1 MAPDSKE
8 LSLVAR
14 RGLPG
19 LRVMKTIRGSD
30 SSTYLVPVP
39 GLAPP
44 GFKLSIHPSGDIHV
58 KSRDDGLIAQGNL
71 NRLPTALTDGTL
83 DRLAASLLV
92 RPKRQRALEGVIV
105 PYRWLRRLAE
115 WSGTEE
121 LRIDEFLT
129 SVQPLE
135 LGDSRHLGTNLSLLR
150 GTGYLGPLDIV
161 LLSDRRPE
169 STLSFIN
176 VGFAPDIELPP
187 FSELRTLPLWRSL
200 TLAFGHLREFG
211 GILLSIP
218 EGQRLVRIANQLGLG
233 DVAKGFATFDQ
244 FLDQPGHRA
253 EIENRIEY
261 LQRDFVRPLSSL
273 NPRRPLRVS
282 SLRER
287 NFRRLLKRGAASPV

>member
-1 MAPDSKE
+1 M
-8 LSLVAR
+8 AR

-19 LRVMKTIRGSD
+19 FRVMKSIRGSD
-30 SSTYLVPVP
+30 SSTYIVPVP

-44 GFKLSIHPSGDIHV
+44 GFKLSLHPSGEIHV
-58 KSRDDGLIAQGNL
+58 KSRDAGLIAQGNL
-71 NRLPTALTDGTL
+71 KRLPTALTDGTF

-92 RPKRQRALEGVIV
+92 RPMRQRSLQGVAV
-105 PYRWLRRLAE
+105 PYHWLKRLGE
-115 WSGTEE
+115 WSGMEE

-129 SVQPLE
+129 SVRPLE
-135 LGDSRHLGTNLSLLR
+135 LGDSRHLGPSLALLR
-150 GTGYLGPLDIV
+150 SSGLLSPLDVV

-169 STLSFIN
+169 SLLSFIN
-176 VGFAPDIELPP
+176 VGFVPDIELPP

-261 LQRDFVRPLSSL
+261 LQRDFVRPLASL
-273 NPRRPLRVS
+273 NLRRPLRVS
-282 SLRER
+282 SLREKK
-287 NFRRLLKRGAASPV
+287 FRRLPMRGATSPV